1 MDPCF
6 ETATRLARAIRNG
19 RLSSVEATKV
29 HLERIARLN
38 GPLNA
43 LVVVD
48 GDGAMKAARA
58 ADRARAKSRGSGKNA
73 GPGPLNGVPIT
84 IKEAFDVDGL
94 ATTSSHPPLKHNVAR
109 ADATLVGRLRAAG
122 AVILGKTNVP
132 ELCADFQTDSPLFG
146 TTKNA
151 WDARRTAGGSTGGG
165 AVAVAARLSPLE
177 IGSDIGGSVR
187 NPAHY
192 NGILA
197 LKPTEWRVP
206 GHGHVPD
213 LPGRTRTTRS
223 MGVFGPL
230 ARSVE
235 DLETALRIIAGPDGH
250 DAEVPPVPLGLS
262 PTLKPKDLRIAVV
275 ESNPLV
281 KVSADT
287 AAVVQAIVRLLTKA
301 GAKVTRAE
309 PEGLDWRQG
318 WDDWSDLFLYQ
329 NRALQPL
336 SEREPT
342 FAVGEQP
349 DPSARSMA
357 RTARLDLAEFFAV
370 LDRRDRIMRQC
381 ESFLD
386 DYDAWLMPVMPD
398 AAFIRQKQTEPLRI
412 DGVEHP
418 YFFAGTAYNF
428 LANLTGQP
436 AIVLPCGFSREG
448 LPIGLQL
455 TAKRWDDA
463 RLLGVA
469 KVLEKLLP
477 PCPVPPNYA

>member
-1 MDPCF
+1 
-6 ETATRLARAIRNG
+6 
-19 RLSSVEATKV
+19 
-29 HLERIARLN
+29 
-38 GPLNA
+38 
-43 LVVVD
+43 
-48 GDGAMKAARA
+48 
-58 ADRARAKSRGSGKNA
+58 
-73 GPGPLNGVPIT
+73 
-84 IKEAFDVDGL
+84 
-94 ATTSSHPPLKHNVAR
+94 
-109 ADATLVGRLRAAG
+109 
-122 AVILGKTNVP
+122 
-132 ELCADFQTDSPLFG
+132 
-146 TTKNA
+146 
-151 WDARRTAGGSTGGG
+151 
-165 AVAVAARLSPLE
+165 
-177 IGSDIGGSVR
+177 
-187 NPAHY
+187 
-192 NGILA
+192 
-197 LKPTEWRVP
+197 
-206 GHGHVPD
+206 
-213 LPGRTRTTRS
+213 

-262 PTLKPKDLRIAVV
+262 PILKPKDLRIAVV

-287 AAVVQAIVRLLTKA
+287 AAVVQATVRLLTKA
-301 GAKVTRAE
+301 GAKVKRAE

-412 DGVEHP
+412 DGVDHP

-436 AIVLPCGFSREG
+436 SIVLPCGFSREG

-455 TAKRWDDA
+455 TGKRWGDA

-477 PCPVPPNYA
+477 PCPVPPDYAS